1 MGGAGDFVLAVRLI
15 LIPIHVQ
22 DQISFLPCGHKKELR
37 SVGLSFWEVLG
48 SSEILWSLFDF
59 KSNLNESGQKQRR
72 AVSGNKPYKVPGV

>member
-37 SVGLSFWEVLG
+37 SVSLSFWEVLG

-59 KSNLNESGQKQRR
+59 KSNLFLFLGINRTKSLGFELEF
-72 AVSGNKPYKVPGV
+72 YI